1 MKRNTGTIVSFIWG
15 WICGKERREAFLIEG
30 LLSPEAFDEQL
41 LKERA
46 RSDRSASVFCLLV
59 VDIVLPRN
67 SPPYQKAAWMLA
79 SVLHDRTRIIDTKGW
94 FGERVAVILPNTAPV
109 HVGKIWNNIQEVFA
123 ARMAVQKNDGAASPE
138 ITYEVY
144 TYPSDGKSKDM
155 HEVSR
160 SVHWV
165 KQ

>member
-1 MKRNTGTIVSFIWG
+1 MKRNANTIVSSIWG
-15 WICGKERREAFLIEG
+15 LIRGKGKSEDLLIEG
-30 LLSPEAFDEQL
+30 LLSFEAFDEQL

-46 RSDRSASVFCLLV
+46 RSDRSGGAFCLLV
-59 VDIVLPRN
+59 IDIPLPRN
-67 SPPYQKAAWMLA
+67 TAAYQKAAWVLA

-109 HVGKIWNNIQEVFA
+109 HIGKIWNNIQEIFA
-123 ARMAVQKNDGAASPE
+123 ARMGAQTNNGANPPN
-138 ITYEVY
+138 IAYEVY
-144 TYPSDGKSKDM
+144 AYPSDGKSKTL

-160 SVHWV
+160 SIHWV